1 MEKIKDLMID
11 KMNAEKGMTA
21 EELLI
26 ENLIEKVCVYLHDK
40 ESGICA
46 KAIRINLPTLINQ
59 FKKDVCRKQ
68 RDIMRA
74 IVSANRY
81 KSYLEMKQAL
91 TNAPEPK

>member
-1 MEKIKDLMID
+1 MGKIKDLMID

-59 FKKDVCRKQ
+59 FKAEVLKDFAQWSQDEYGSYSDVEF
-68 RDIMRA
+68 ILGE
-74 IVSANRY
+74 Y
-81 KSYLEMKQAL
+81 LKSNQNNK
-91 TNAPEPK
+91 

>member
-1 MEKIKDLMID
+1 MKT
-11 KMNAEKGMTA
+11 EKGLTA

-59 FKKDVCRKQ
+59 FKAEVLKDFAQWSQDEYGSYSDVEF
-68 RDIMRA
+68 ILGE
-74 IVSANRY
+74 Y
-81 KSYLEMKQAL
+81 LKSNQNNK
-91 TNAPEPK
+91 